1 MTFIEQAIKQIN
13 TVEFQ
18 NIKNVY
24 PESLNSLGNGHVFMA
39 VLDGEDVI
47 VSTEEAAQHFHGKPH
62 HLDNMTYRINALTHE
77 NAKTIRRLFPFTA
90 PTKVLD
96 KKRSFGLGDRL
107 GIAGPG
113 HLDVFKK
120 YDAYPVLA
128 QQSIRELNLTNR
140 RYEDVL
146 DAATFAVFKEGYK
159 DGFGADG
166 DHLKKPEE
174 IEYALS
180 LGFSMI
186 TLDCSDY
193 IRNDIGKMT
202 QDDILS
208 FDVLSSE
215 YENRYLNQ
223 SFSVNGHTIYFD
235 ELALK
240 KSILIYKDAIEYAA
254 KIYRTYLADGN
265 AKANF
270 EVSIDETGTPT
281 SPTEHYFVAN
291 ELALRNVKLDTMAP
305 RFCGEFQKG
314 VDYVGDIKQFEQ
326 ELMVHVAIAEHFGY
340 KLSIH
345 SGSDKFSIFELI
357 GKHTKGHF
365 HVKTAGTNWLEAMR
379 VVAFADPKLYREV
392 HAYALSIFSEAS
404 KFYHVTTNLNNIPHL
419 DTLIDEELVE
429 LFKNNDARQLIHITY
444 GYILNVKDEKGDFIF
459 KTRLYRL
466 WREKQDVY
474 REFLRNHIGH
484 HLELLY
490 AGFNQ

>member
-1 MTFIEQAIKQIN
+1 MKTIEQIIKHFPN
-13 TVEFQ
+13 TDFSSFPS
-18 NIKNVY
+18 VY
-24 PESLNSLGNGHVFMA
+24 PLSINAYGNGY
-39 VLDGEDVI
+39 VLMIKFEGEDI
-47 VSTEEAAQHFHGKPH
+47 LIATKEAAQLFKGKPH
-62 HLDNMTYRINALTHE
+62 HIDDVEFRMCQLNHDAANALR
-77 NAKTIRRLFPFTA
+77 KMFPFTA
-90 PTKVLD
+90 PIKVLD

-140 RYEDVL
+140 TYEDVL

-193 IRNDIGKMT
+193 IRNDIGHMND
-202 QDDILS
+202 QEILS

-215 YENRYLNQ
+215 YESRYLNKT
-223 SFSVNGHTIYFD
+223 FTVDGYSVTFD
-235 ELALK
+235 EVSLK
-240 KSILIYKDAIEYAA
+240 RSILIYKDAIDYAA
-254 KIYRTYLADGN
+254 KIYRTYLLDGN
-265 AKANF
+265 QAANF

-291 ELALRNVKLDTMAP
+291 ELSIRNVKLDTMAP

-314 VDYVGDIKQFEQ
+314 VDYVGDIKQFEE
-326 ELMVHVAIAEHFGY
+326 ELKIHVAIAEHFGY

-379 VVAFADPKLYREV
+379 VVAFTDPSLYREV
-392 HAYALSIFSEAS
+392 HAYALSMFSEAS
-404 KFYHVTTNLNNIPHL
+404 KFYHVTTNLNNIPAL
-419 DTLIDEELVE
+419 STLKDEELIN

-444 GYILNVKDEKGDFIF
+444 GYILNVKNDEGEFVF
-459 KTRLYRL
+459 KHRLYQL
-466 WREKQDVY
+466 WNEKADIY
-474 REFLRNHIGH
+474 RNFLSQHIGK

-490 AGFNQ
+490 AGFQK